1 MKFCEICAA
10 RLSGNRDIEQ
20 LVNGNNLKASDSL
33 KPVICARDCH
43 LCLGILQRENF
54 EGYKRAFRS
63 SVESWPLNSNQ
74 GVSDVQLLISG
85 TFYMQGNISRRICVP
100 EIFLHVE
107 TDSPREQ
114 GSKAFVGIVCIAQSQ
129 SKLEYNIT

>member
-1 MKFCEICAA
+1 MGTHPIFESDFDCLTVFRKKMKFCEICAA

-20 LVNGNNLKASDSL
+20 LVNGNNLKASESL

-43 LCLGILQRENF
+43 LCLGILQRENS

-74 GVSDVQLLISG
+74 GVSDVQ
-85 TFYMQGNISRRICVP
+85 
-100 EIFLHVE
+100 
-107 TDSPREQ
+107 
-114 GSKAFVGIVCIAQSQ
+114 
-129 SKLEYNIT
+129 